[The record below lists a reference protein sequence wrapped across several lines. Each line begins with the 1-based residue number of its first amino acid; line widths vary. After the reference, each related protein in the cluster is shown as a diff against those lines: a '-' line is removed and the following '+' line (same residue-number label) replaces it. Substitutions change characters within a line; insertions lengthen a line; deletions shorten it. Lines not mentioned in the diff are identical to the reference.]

1 MTPDR
6 HLLYIRFISFCM
18 KTGNRRSRPYAY
30 GRTVYAALQTRLLY
44 TFFGICYNIYIT
56 TLQQS
61 VALRGDF
68 MEKDTQQIPTENKR
82 LSLSVA
88 VCDDEPSVR
97 RELISQSTDYFAY
110 ADIDGR
116 FAEFSDG
123 ESLLAA
129 YQNHTADFQIV
140 LLDIKMRD
148 LNGISAAK
156 VLRTYDADALIV
168 FVTASAEYVFR
179 GYEVKAFRY
188 VLKTE
193 LSHAFRKIL
202 EECVRELCT
211 TAKTYAFRTG
221 TQETTVYLADILYFE
236 SSRRTVTLHTKQSSF
251 IFYEKL
257 DSIEKE
263 LRSCDFVRCHQ
274 SFLVNAK
281 EIRTVKTDSLTLLNG
296 DILPVSK
303 SRREA
308 VRKASLWA
316 MR

>member
-1 MTPDR
+1 MEVR
-6 HLLYIRFISFCM
+6 
-18 KTGNRRSRPYAY
+18 
-30 GRTVYAALQTRLLY
+30 
-44 TFFGICYNIYIT
+44 
-56 TLQQS
+56 QS
-61 VALRGDF
+61 
-68 MEKDTQQIPTENKR
+68 ENKR

-88 VCDDEPSVR
+88 VCDDDVQVR
-97 RELISQSTDYFAY
+97 KELIARGTDYFAH

-116 FAEFSDG
+116 FTEFADG

-129 YQNHTADFQIV
+129 YQNGTADFQIV
-140 LLDIKMRD
+140 LLDIKMQD

-156 VLRTYDADALIV
+156 ALRAYDTDALIV

-202 EECVRELCT
+202 EECVQELCA
-211 TAKTYAFRTG
+211 TAQTYTFRTG
-221 TQETTVYLADILYFE
+221 TQETAVRLADILYFE
-236 SSRRTVTLHTKQSSF
+236 SDRRQITLYTKQGACTY
-251 IFYEKL
+251 YEKL
-257 DSIEKE
+257 DTIEKQ
-263 LRSCDFVRCHQ
+263 LCTKDFVRCHQ

-281 EIRTVKTDSLTLLNG
+281 EIRTVKADVLTLLNG
-296 DILPVSK
+296 DTLPVSK
-303 SRREA
+303 SRRES